1 MFHNQKV
8 NVWPYK
14 LQLRP
19 IYAVQRGVQSPGSS
33 ANVLTI
39 VAVTTDVEKLQHAT
53 LTCVNVIT

>member
-8 NVWPYK
+8 NVRPYK
-14 LQLRP
+14 LQL
-19 IYAVQRGVQSPGSS
+19 IYVVQRGVQSPGSS